1 MRFRKG
7 SKVEVLRK
15 KELPTGEWRCGKI
28 ISGNGHTYSV
38 VYEGSF
44 GMRSEALVERVPRN
58 AIRPCPPSVGSLES
72 CSVGDVV
79 EVFDVGSWKVA
90 MVLKVSGGDYC
101 LVRLLGSCEEFRV
114 QKSNIRVR
122 QSWQDNKWVVIGK
135 GSGSCGAVK
144 SNKPYSLNCYL
155 MDSKFP
161 QFITAIKKQTGS
173 GHLAAQDNT
182 CFQESRIVSS
192 KTLKRLSPYCSSH
205 IEEYTRKMR
214 AVEKE
219 GERQRFI
226 SEAPS
231 PLLKKVDAV
240 AYPRV
245 KLGEKYMHASSNNQ
259 TTGYFELERGNQNDS
274 VLSFHERSSERSD
287 CDSVA
292 SSVGSCSVVSNSPN
306 KLSGHILSG
315 PTQDA
320 DTLCSDADS
329 FYDCGDEE
337 GKCSLSLQ
345 EDVAAKIHRLELHA
359 YCRTVE
365 AIYASGPLSWEQ
377 EALLTNLRI
386 SLNISNDEHLM
397 EIRNLKSVGTG
408 LHLS

>member
-58 AIRPCPPSVGSLES
+58 AIRPCPPSVGSVES

-90 MVLKVSGGDYC
+90 M
-101 LVRLLGSCEEFRV
+101 
-114 QKSNIRVR
+114 
-122 QSWQDNKWVVIGK
+122 SWQDNKWVVIGK

-161 QFITAIKKQTGS
+161 QFITAIKKQTGND
-173 GHLAAQDNT
+173 HLAAQDNT

-219 GERQRFI
+219 G
-226 SEAPS
+226 
-231 PLLKKVDAV
+231 
-240 AYPRV
+240 
-245 KLGEKYMHASSNNQ
+245 
-259 TTGYFELERGNQNDS
+259 
-274 VLSFHERSSERSD
+274 
-287 CDSVA
+287 
-292 SSVGSCSVVSNSPN
+292 
-306 KLSGHILSG
+306 

-337 GKCSLSLQ
+337 GKCPLSLQ